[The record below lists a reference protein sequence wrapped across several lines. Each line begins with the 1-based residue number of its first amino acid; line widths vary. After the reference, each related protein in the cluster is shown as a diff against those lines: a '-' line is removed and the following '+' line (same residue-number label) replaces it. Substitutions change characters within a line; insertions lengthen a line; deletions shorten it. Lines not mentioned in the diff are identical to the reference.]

1 MTEYLG
7 YAICFMFEEDGYEWT
22 VMTNEAGVLVTQ
34 EPNLQ
39 YFEYGNWLQFEE
51 TFPKMADIIKEEMMK
66 KVQITL
72 SVLNS
77 VPIVREV

>member
-7 YAICFMFEEDGYEWT
+7 YAIAFYFEEDGHEWT
-22 VMTNEAGVLVTQ
+22 VMTNESGVLVTQ

-39 YFEYGNWLQFEE
+39 YFEYPDWQQFEQ
-51 TFPKMADIIKEEMMK
+51 TFPAMAEMIKTEMMK

-72 SVLNS
+72 SVLKE
-77 VPIVREV
+77 IQ

>member
-7 YAICFMFEEDGYEWT
+7 YAIAFYFEEDGCEWT

-39 YFEYGNWLQFEE
+39 YFEYDNWIKFEE
-51 TFPKMADIIKEEMMK
+51 IFPKMATMIREEMMK

-72 SVLNS
+72 SALKE
-77 VPIVREV
+77 IQ